1 MSGMMIAALE
11 IGGLITYLALFR
23 SPCQKRPKT
32 SGPVG
37 KAFCMNQSAEKK
49 STTARFK
56 PAGII
61 FALLGLLLFAYV
73 VRRVGTTV
81 IIDNIRALGLGFLLV
96 LGLSG
101 LRLVVRALA
110 WTRCFEAPH
119 QLPFSD
125 ALQARIMGDALGNLI
140 PFGTMIIGEPAKAV
154 LVRRRVPLLASLSAL
169 AIENIFYSLS
179 VSLFIFSGTLALLL
193 NFSSAMKKPL
203 FYASIGALV
212 GVAILIPLAY
222 VVIHRQWK
230 FLSGAAEFLYGRGIG
245 RRLLETRRES
255 IRSVESRIYGFYGRN
270 QSRFLP
276 IMLLEFCFHLAG
288 VLEAYVVLWFISSDY
303 QPTLLM
309 AFILESVNRMITVV
323 FKFMPMRVGIGESAA
338 EQIAKLLGFT
348 LGKGATLEII
358 RKVRDLCWTALG
370 FALLVRRGLSLRAVA
385 EETQTAVA
393 TEIAATRGA

>member
-1 MSGMMIAALE
+1 
-11 IGGLITYLALFR
+11 
-23 SPCQKRPKT
+23 
-32 SGPVG
+32 
-37 KAFCMNQSAEKK
+37 MNQSAEKK
-49 STTARFK
+49 STIRRFK

-73 VRRVGTTV
+73 VRRVGTHV
-81 IIDNIRALGLGFLLV
+81 IIDNIKALGFGFLLV
-96 LGLSG
+96 LALSG
-101 LRLVVRALA
+101 VRLIVRALA

-119 QLPFSD
+119 QLKFRD
-125 ALQARIMGDALGNLI
+125 AIQARIMGDALGNLV

-193 NFSSAMKKPL
+193 NFSSVMKKPL
-203 FYASIGALV
+203 WYACIGALV
-212 GVAILIPLAY
+212 GVAVIIPLAY
-222 VVIHRQWK
+222 LVIHRQWK
-230 FLSGAAEFLYGRGIG
+230 LLSGAAQFLYGRGIG
-245 RRLLETRRES
+245 RKLLETRRES
-255 IRSVESRIYGFYGRN
+255 IASVESRIYDFYGRN
-270 QSRFLP
+270 RRRFLP

-288 VLEAYVVLWFISSDY
+288 VAEAYVVLWFISADY

-323 FKFMPMRVGIGESAA
+323 FKFMPMRVGVGESAS

-358 RKVRDLCWTALG
+358 RKIRDLCWTTIG
-370 FALLVRRGLSLRAVA
+370 FTLLLRRGLSLRAVA

-393 TEIAATRGA
+393 REVGASPGAAAVPAASE